1 MESVTFRKHN
11 STRHLFCSTGNTF
24 QLQKIDETKGKTS
37 FFEEKNATIIY
48 FSLQGTVFNWKKMTK
63 PNEKCHFSK
72 KYNPHNIFYS
82 PGLTFHLKKVDE
94 TKWKVS
100 FFEKEKNP
108 QYIFRS
114 RDHFSTWKSRR
125 NQMKSVIL
133 GHKFVYL
140 DICSLQGSLLKI
152 RLIVFP
158 VHLYEANMM

>member
-1 MESVTFRKHN
+1 MESVIFRRNITHITF
-11 STRHLFCSTGNTF
+11 
-24 QLQKIDETKGKTS
+24 
-37 FFEEKNATIIY
+37 
-48 FSLQGTVFNWKKMTK
+48 
-63 PNEKCHFSK
+63 
-72 KYNPHNIFYS
+72 FYV

-158 VHLYEANMM
+158 VHLYEANMI